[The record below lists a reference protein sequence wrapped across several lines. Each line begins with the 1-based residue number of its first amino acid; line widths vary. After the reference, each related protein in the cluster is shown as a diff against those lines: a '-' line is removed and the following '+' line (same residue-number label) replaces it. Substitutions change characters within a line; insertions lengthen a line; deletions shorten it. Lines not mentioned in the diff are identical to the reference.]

1 MNLFTLNEIKISYS
15 HKNDP
20 KLLPSAKSSTDL
32 YRLLLPD
39 WDDVDYTETFKV
51 VFLSRAM
58 KVLGVRNLSKGGT
71 AGTVVDI
78 KCIFQAALKANSDN
92 IVVAHNHPSGN
103 LQASAEDLKLTA
115 KIKQAGDI
123 MNIKLTDH
131 LIVTSFGY
139 LSFADDGLL

>member
-1 MNLFTLNEIKISYS
+1 MNLFTLNEIRISYS

-20 KLLPSAKSSTDL
+20 KLLPEARSSKQI
-32 YRLLLPD
+32 YQLLLPD
-39 WDDVDYTETFKV
+39 WDDIDYVETFKV
-51 VFLSRAM
+51 IFLSRSL

-78 KCIFQAALKANSDN
+78 KCIFQAALKTNADS
-92 IVVAHNHPSGN
+92 IAVLHNHPSGA
-103 LQASAEDLKLTA
+103 LQPSTEDISLTR

-123 MNIKLTDH
+123 LNIHLTDH
-131 LIVTSFGY
+131 LIVTSFGF